1 MQGIR
6 YNVRRYGCRTGRE
19 TGSVIKAAFFD
30 VDGTLLSF
38 ETHRMPV
45 STRAALT
52 RLRERGI
59 LTIVSSGRPSYQL
72 PPALADGF
80 DAYVSLSGSLCYDAR
95 GVYHSVQIDPVD
107 VRAIVEQAR
116 DGAFDVLVMMRDRA
130 FVNALSDRVVAT
142 AQQAGLIYDLG
153 HLDDAYRGPVYQFC
167 AFLGEEDEHL
177 VLDGTSSVKT
187 TRWSHLFC
195 DVVPIEGGKAA
206 GVRATLER
214 YGIAPDEAIAFGDGE
229 NDLSMFEAVG
239 TSVAM
244 GNAWDPVKDAATYV
258 TDDVD
263 HDGVAHMLAKLKL
276 L

>member
-1 MQGIR
+1 M
-6 YNVRRYGCRTGRE
+6 
-19 TGSVIKAAFFD
+19 IKAVFFD

-38 ETHRMPV
+38 ETHQMPA

-52 RLRERGI
+52 RLRDRGV
-59 LTIVSSGRPSYQL
+59 LTVVSSGRPSYQL

-95 GVYHSVQIDPVD
+95 GVYHSVQIDPAD

-153 HLDDAYRGPVYQFC
+153 DLDDAYRGPVYQFC
-167 AFLGEEDEHL
+167 AFLGKEDERL

-244 GNAWDPVKDAATYV
+244 GNAWDLVKEAATYV